1 MSDGYRSSNV
11 VKTLELLGFAVK
23 HLTPYEIKEKILSG
37 QIKKI
42 KAYDNVHFIKAEK
55 L

>member
-1 MSDGYRSSNV
+1 M
-11 VKTLELLGFAVK
+11 KTIVLK
-23 HLTPYEIKEKILSG
+23 IITPSEIKEKILSG